1 MKKNSISRRA
11 DVWLPPLLLAAG
23 VLLRT
28 VYLYEYASSINFD
41 VPVGPDISEYDQRAR
56 EILSG
61 RFLPAVPDIHAPLYP
76 LFLALLYLLSGVSIP
91 VVRAGQ
97 LLLNFLCW
105 PALERLLSR
114 QGVSFAPR
122 MVFLGLG
129 MLYVIPVFHQ
139 AELISEAL
147 LLPILTVSLWMLELA
162 GTEFDSLKR
171 NIRSGAAGIAAG
183 LAAVTHPLTLTFAAA
198 VFLYGFCRKAR
209 KEALVFL
216 AGVFLIVLPVVSVKT
231 LYYGKLAGIQQNG
244 GFNFWLGNSP
254 AATGGCW
261 LRPGPVW
268 RKLHKE
274 ADAEAVRR
282 GISPDRVW
290 IGRTLHFW
298 RNDPVK
304 GFYLFLKKAVMVWYP
319 AELPAGAD
327 AGALL
332 CRTKIMRCGA
342 FASPLILFF
351 ALWGVVCA
359 AKKKIRI
366 PSALWLLAAALF
378 AGQILTVTSGR
389 YRLTMLPAVLFFSAC
404 GLVSF
409 DWKKYFYLPLLALF
423 LQLPI
428 VTGSFSEGKYEA
440 AALLGEAAWRKGN
453 AEQALRD
460 LAFARTGYHDP
471 ARISNQIGMLL
482 EHRGDF
488 SGAERAYREAAAGD
502 PDAMESWMNLANL
515 LARFPARHAQAQ
527 SFYTEALRR
536 APNSSVLHY
545 NYAVFLNGR
554 GKPEDA
560 AKELLRALECDDTQH
575 RAYNLLGVI
584 ALRSGRPEAAEKCFA
599 AALALAPRETGY
611 RKNLEIT
618 RNGIRGRAEK

>member
-23 VLLRT
+23 ILLRAF
-28 VYLYEYASSINFD
+28 YLWEYASAVNFD
-41 VPVGPDISEYDQRAR
+41 VPVGPDINEYDQRAR

-61 RFLPAVPDIHAPLYP
+61 RFLPAVPDIHGPFYP
-76 LFLALLYLLSGVSIP
+76 LFLAFLYLVSGSSIP

-105 PALERLLSR
+105 PALERLLFR

-139 AELISEAL
+139 AELISESL

-162 GTEFDSLKR
+162 ATEFDPLKR
-171 NIRSGAAGIAAG
+171 NIRSGAAGVAAG

-198 VFLYGFCRKAR
+198 VFLYGLCRKAR

-216 AGVFLIVLPVVSVKT
+216 AGVFLVVLPVVGIKS
-231 LYYGKLAGIQQNG
+231 LHYGRLTGIQQNG
-244 GFNFWLGNSP
+244 GFNFWLGNDP
-254 AATGGCW
+254 VATGGCW

-268 RKLHKE
+268 RKLHRE

-282 GISPDRVW
+282 GISSDRVW

-298 RNDPVK
+298 RNDPVR
-304 GFYLFLKKAVMVWYP
+304 GIYLFLKKAVMVCYP

-342 FASPLILFF
+342 FLSPLILFF

-359 AKKKIRI
+359 AQKKAWI
-366 PSALWLLAAALF
+366 PPGLWLLAAALY
-378 AGQILTVTSGR
+378 AGQVLTVTSGR

-404 GLVSF
+404 GLTSF

-423 LQLPI
+423 LQLPL

-440 AALLGEAAWRKGN
+440 AALLGEAAWRKGD
-453 AEQALRD
+453 AGQALRD

-482 EHRGDF
+482 EHHGDF
-488 SGAERAYREAAAGD
+488 AGAERAYREAAAGD

-527 SFYTEALRR
+527 NFYAEALRR
-536 APNSSVLHY
+536 APKSSVLHY

-554 GKPEDA
+554 GKTEDA
-560 AKELLRALECDDTQH
+560 EKELLRALECDDTQH

-599 AALALAPRETGY
+599 AALALAPQETGY

-618 RNGIRGRAEK
+618 RNGIRGRSNR